1 MRIAQVVSVPVRTGF
16 FADDQAAIRIG
27 AETDGFTYVGAPVT
41 PGFTTVRQA
50 GEAVSV
56 MFVLDDGFVAHG
68 DCAAVQYSAVG
79 GRDALF
85 RAQAGQQ
92 MVSEHVAPALVGQE
106 LTTFRDMAP
115 SLDALPVHTA
125 VRYGITQALLEAV
138 AHERRVTMAELV
150 RDEYETGVTLG
161 PVPAFTQC
169 GDDRYHNVDKMILKE
184 AGALP
189 HGLINNVA
197 ERMGA
202 DGELFEAYLLWV
214 RGRVLSLRARE
225 DYEPVLHFDTYGTI
239 GLAFGMD
246 TVRMADF
253 LSRLG
258 DLAAPFRLRVE
269 QPMDAGGREAQ
280 VEAMG
285 KLRAALRERGS
296 PVEIVID
303 EWCNTMEDIRLF
315 TGAQAADVIH
325 IKTPDLGG
333 INNTIDALLYVR
345 RNGLAAYCGGTC
357 NETDYSARACTH
369 IAMACGADQVL
380 AKPGMGV
387 DEGLMIVGNEMARVT
402 ALANHRVT
410 SAETPVRPARM
421 TESCQG

>member
-1 MRIAQVVSVPVRTGF
+1 MRITRVLSVPVRTGF

-27 AETDGFTYVGAPVT
+27 TQKDGFTYAGAPVT
-41 PGFTTVRQA
+41 PGFTAVRQA

-56 MFVLDDGFVAHG
+56 MLVLDDGFVAQG
-68 DCAAVQYSAVG
+68 DCAAVQYSGVG
-79 GRDALF
+79 GRDVLF

-92 MVSEHVAPALVGQE
+92 MVAEHVAPALAGTE
-106 LTTFRDMAP
+106 LATFRGMAP

-125 VRYGITQALLEAV
+125 VRYGISQALLGAV
-138 AHERRVTMAELV
+138 AHQRAVTMAELV

-161 PVPAFTQC
+161 PVPMFVQC
-169 GDDRYHNVDKMILKE
+169 GEDRYGNVDKMILKE
-184 AGALP
+184 ADALP
-189 HGLINNVA
+189 HGLVNNVA
-197 ERMGA
+197 ERLGA
-202 DGELFEAYLLWV
+202 GGELFEAYLRWV
-214 RGRVLSLRARE
+214 RDRVLALRARE
-225 DYEPVLHFDTYGTI
+225 DYDPVLHFDTYGTI

-246 TVRMADF
+246 TARMADF
-253 LSRLG
+253 LTRLG

-269 QPMDAGGREAQ
+269 HPMDAGSRQAQ

-296 PVEIVID
+296 RVEIVVD

-315 TGAQAADVIH
+315 TDAQAADVIH
-325 IKTPDLGG
+325 VKTPDLGG
-333 INNTIDALLYVR
+333 VGNTIDALLYVR
-345 RNGLAAYCGGTC
+345 RQGLAAYCGGTC
-357 NETDYSARACTH
+357 NETDLSARVCTQ

-402 ALANHRVT
+402 ALAR
-410 SAETPVRPARM
+410 ARTPR
-421 TESCQG
+421 